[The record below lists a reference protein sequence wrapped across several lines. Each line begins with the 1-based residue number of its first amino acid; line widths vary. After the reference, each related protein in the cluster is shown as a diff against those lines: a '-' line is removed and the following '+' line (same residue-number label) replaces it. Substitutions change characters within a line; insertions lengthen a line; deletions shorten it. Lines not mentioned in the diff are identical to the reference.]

1 MCFMNTRNYLRQMCR
16 NNPDLK
22 VQSPR
27 TFSLRAENNRALLS
41 DLVTHGTSEPILKRV
56 SGDVLPRAEGEL
68 SSPRASA
75 GEDLDGGEESVSKIR
90 ADPQRADRTQCF
102 TDVPSAGNAVG
113 SSYFFP
119 HDSINQL
126 GHCVCP
132 PRRNL
137 KGIISSIRHK
147 RQTT

>member
-1 MCFMNTRNYLRQMCR
+1 MRN
-16 NNPDLK
+16 
-22 VQSPR
+22 PR

-68 SSPRASA
+68 SSPRALA
-75 GEDLDGGEESVSKIR
+75 GEDVDGGEESVSKIR

-102 TDVPSAGNAVG
+102 TDVPSPGNTVG

-126 GHCVCP
+126 NTLFVLQGA
-132 PRRNL
+132 NL
-137 KGIISSIRHK
+137 NGIISRIRDK